1 MSNEAFI
8 HSLFVKKGAEKNG
21 KSPDG
26 TSFLDSTEKEEIKAL
41 LK

>member
-1 MSNEAFI
+1 MKPFKSINI
-8 HSLFVKKGAEKNG
+8 CSKGAEKNG

-26 TSFLDSTEKEEIKAL
+26 TSFLDSTEIEEIKAL